1 MNMNLTCGLNFVEM
15 GKTAYLNSTYTIV
28 SKVAFLI
35 GIPKRVFELPHEP
48 PRMEQ
53 FMDLEKNKHARI
65 IRNLCMLRTAIE
77 QNYTHINREMSS
89 NLKNLTTLP
98 EYVPQECIAELSAD
112 GISLY
117 KANYKLIRYLIDI
130 NKLIMDRINNC
141 QSLFPV
147 WLPWQYLRP
156 LFIMPNGLSEQGCIQ
171 SGMEYYATRSRLP
184 YGAYMNWA
192 GGDYGNILYNDKKFV
207 SLLYEAN
214 ENYFQD
220 MSKVT
225 DASDLTKHGIYDYLQ
240 NSDRTVMV
248 VDCENSDPYKLYAVL
263 KNLNA
268 EVLLDRIYKIIL
280 FDDIHAASA
289 WRILDQFTQIPIEH
303 IMIER
308 VKEQKS
314 LVDIRLTA
322 GACRE
327 FYENKVTS
335 FIIVSSDSDYWG
347 LISALPE
354 AKFLVMVEYEKCGY
368 SIKTALENS
377 GIFYCFID
385 DFCTGNSS
393 EVQKAAL
400 LREVQN
406 ALDARISINI
416 NEVLQEAYYATRVD
430 MTQKE
435 KDLFFTR
442 YVKTVKVAL
451 LADGRLTLQLDTL

>member
-1 MNMNLTCGLNFVEM
+1 MNLICELDQEAQ

-35 GIPKRVFELPHEP
+35 GIPKRIFEMPHEP
-48 PRMEQ
+48 LRMEQ
-53 FMDLEKNKHARI
+53 FVELEKNKHARI

-89 NLKNLTTLP
+89 NLKNITTLP
-98 EYVPQECIAELSAD
+98 EYVPQECIAQLSAD

-117 KANYKLIRYLIDI
+117 KANYKPIRYLIDI
-130 NKLIMDRINNC
+130 NKLILDRINNC

-184 YGAYMNWA
+184 YGVYMNWA
-192 GGDYGNILYNDKKFV
+192 GGDHGNILYNDKKFV

-240 NSDRTVMV
+240 DNERTVMV

-263 KNLNA
+263 KNLNE

-280 FDDIHAASA
+280 FDDVHAASA

-327 FYENKVTS
+327 FYENKVKS

-354 AKFLVMVEYEKCGY
+354 ARFLVMVEYEKCGY
-368 SIKTALENS
+368 SIKAALENS

-393 EVQKAAL
+393 EIQKAAL
-400 LREVQN
+400 LREIQN
-406 ALDARISINI
+406 ALDVRISINI
-416 NEVLQEAYYATRVD
+416 NDVLQEAYLTTRVD

-435 KDLFFTR
+435 KDQFYAR
-442 YVKTVKVAL
+442 YIKTMKL
-451 LADGRLTLQLDTL
+451 KIESDGILGLQLG